1 MHCPSC
7 ASPVAAGAS
16 ACPACGH
23 ALATDR
29 TPPGGPPADETGW
42 RRASPDERIEAR
54 PAAEPRAETLRRLA
68 RAARG
73 SGVAGP
79 QPSRAAPHGGV
90 SDEAVGA
97 GRRAPEE
104 EATSLGV
111 LTPPPARLEGPAAG
125 ARATV
130 EDPAAHAAPAPR
142 LDSARRTPAQQPARP
157 GPPPAPSAS
166 AGGAEQPAAPRAPDG
181 PLEIGQAFGS
191 RYHIMRM
198 LGIGGMGAVY
208 HAWDAELEV
217 ALALKVVRPDI
228 ADDPESAA
236 DIERRFKRELL
247 LARQVTHP
255 NVVRIHDLGEI
266 DGIKY
271 ITMPY
276 VEGRDL
282 SEILAGTT
290 VLPVSEALPL
300 ARQIAAGLAAAHAA
314 GVVHRDLKPANIR
327 IDREGRAL
335 IMDFGI
341 ARAAAGP
348 ADARAGRASTAP
360 GAAGATRLGSVMGT
374 IEYMAPE
381 QARGEA
387 VDHRADIYAFG
398 LMLSRMLVGRR
409 YATGAADALTDLKAR
424 MEAAPP
430 TLREID
436 ANVPEALDRIVARCL
451 QPRPEE
457 RFATTDDLVAALE
470 RLDDHGAPRLQPHG
484 RTWRSW
490 TVAAGLAGVLVAG
503 TWWAAQ
509 RAAPPAAIARDPLA
523 VLIADFRNETGEPVF
538 DGLVEQSL
546 GVGVEGA
553 SFVAAYP
560 RSAALRIARQ
570 IKAGDR
576 LDEPAARLVALRE
589 GVKVVLAG
597 RIGKRGPGYV
607 VSARAVDPGSGRVLF
622 LSEAG
627 PAARDEVLAAIA
639 SVSTDVREGLGD
651 TRADEVKET
660 FSAASVEAASE
671 YIKAQ
676 EQFAAGNDEAA
687 LEGYR
692 RAAERDPAFGR
703 AYGGWATAATRLGR
717 REEAAALWKKALA
730 HLDGMTERERYRM
743 LGAYY
748 TLVTR
753 NYDKALDTY
762 ATLVKEYP
770 ADGAGLNNLAVGHF
784 RKLDFAKALEHGRR
798 LLAIYPKSPLY
809 RTNFAL
815 YAMYAGD
822 FDTAAREAR
831 RLVDEEAASY
841 DAYLPLAVAA
851 VGATDLAGAR
861 RVYEAMARTGEPG
874 ASLATVGLADL
885 ALYVGDPHEA
895 ASLLREGIGSD
906 QRTGNL
912 TGATGKQVALAEAL
926 VMLGRPAA
934 AVQAV
939 KQALD
944 AGRAEATVV
953 PSALVL
959 LAARRAA
966 DAAQLGAA
974 LDEHLE
980 PQSRAY
986 GRLVAGHVARAA
998 GRRVEAVEAFREAIK
1013 LADLWL
1019 ARFGLGL
1026 AYLEAGAF
1034 AEALSEFEACQ
1045 KRRGEASAVFLDD
1058 VPTLRYLAPLDYWIG
1073 RAQEGL
1079 GLVPEAHR
1087 SYRKFVALRTAGS
1100 PDPLLQDARR
1110 RLGE

>member
-1 MHCPSC
+1 M
-7 ASPVAAGAS
+7 
-16 ACPACGH
+16 
-23 ALATDR
+23 
-29 TPPGGPPADETGW
+29 PPAGSGAEESERQATSP
-42 RRASPDERIEAR
+42 RVLAARAGMAS
-54 PAAEPRAETLRRLA
+54 RAETLRRLA

-73 SGVAGP
+73 LDGSGIQA
-79 QPSRAAPHGGV
+79 SRATRR
-90 SDEAVGA
+90 DQA
-97 GRRAPEE
+97 GRATAGVEGMASEE
-104 EATSLGV
+104 EDATGVGV
-111 LTPPPARLEGPAAG
+111 LTPPPAGREARMPPVGQLPAEAEGESREAAPPADPARRSTVTARAAG
-125 ARATV
+125 RSGVSRTPSESAG
-130 EDPAAHAAPAPR
+130 
-142 LDSARRTPAQQPARP
+142 DSDHHTSQLTGRGSQLTADGSRPEARRPVPAGQ
-157 GPPPAPSAS
+157 
-166 AGGAEQPAAPRAPDG
+166 PDG

-228 ADDPESAA
+228 ADNPEAA
-236 DIERRFKRELL
+236 AEIERRFKRELL

-276 VEGRDL
+276 VDGRDL
-282 SEILAGTT
+282 SEIIAGARR
-290 VLPVSEALPL
+290 LPMAEALGL

-341 ARAAAGP
+341 ARSAAGP
-348 ADARAGRASTAP
+348 ADARPGCAAP
-360 GAAGATRLGSVMGT
+360 AAAQADATRLGTVIGT
-374 IEYMAPE
+374 VEYMAPE

-398 LMLSRMLVGRR
+398 LILSRLLVGRR
-409 YATGAADALTDLKAR
+409 FATGAADALTDLKAR

-430 TLREID
+430 RLREID
-436 ANVPEALDRIVARCL
+436 ASIPEAVDDLVARCL
-451 QPRPEE
+451 QPRPED
-457 RFATTDDLVAALE
+457 RFAATGDLVAALDG
-470 RLDDHGAPRLQPHG
+470 LDDSGAPRPRAHR
-484 RTWRSW
+484 RTWRFW
-490 TVAAGLAGVLVAG
+490 TLAASLAGLLVAG
-503 TWWAAQ
+503 TWWAAHLV
-509 RAAPPAAIARDPLA
+509 APPAAEPARAPFA
-523 VLIADFRNETGEPVF
+523 VLIADFSNETGEPVF

-553 SFVAAYP
+553 SFVTAYP
-560 RSAALRIARQ
+560 RPAALRIARQ
-570 IKAGDR
+570 IKAGTR
-576 LDEPAARLVALRE
+576 LDEGAARLVALRE

-597 RIGKRGPGYV
+597 RIEKRGARYL
-607 VSARAVDPGSGRVLF
+607 VSAQAVDPASGNVLF
-622 LSEAG
+622 RTDAG
-627 PAARDEVLAAIA
+627 PASRDRVLAAIA
-639 SVSTDVREGLGD
+639 AVSTEVRQGLGD
-651 TRADEVKET
+651 TRPVEAKET
-660 FSAASVEAASE
+660 FSAASIEAVSE

-692 RAAERDPAFGR
+692 RATERDPGFGR

-717 REEAAALWKKALA
+717 REEAEGLWKKALA
-730 HLDGMTERERYRM
+730 ELDGMTERERYRM

-762 ATLVKEYP
+762 ATLVKHYP
-770 ADGAGLNNLAVGHF
+770 ADGAGLNNLAVGYF
-784 RKLDFAKALEHGRR
+784 RKLDFARALEQGRR
-798 LLAIYPKSPLY
+798 LLVIYPTSPLY

-831 RLVDEEAASY
+831 QLVEERAASY

-851 VGATDLAGAR
+851 VAAGDLDGAR
-861 RVYEAMARTGEPG
+861 RAYEEMSRTGAAG
-874 ASLATVGLADL
+874 ASLAAIGLADL
-885 ALYVGDPHEA
+885 ALHQGDPHEA
-895 ASLLREGIGSD
+895 ARLLRAGIDSD
-906 QRTGNL
+906 RRTGNL
-912 TGATGKQVALAEAL
+912 AGATGKQIALAEAL
-926 VMLGRPAA
+926 LMLGRPAA
-934 AVQAV
+934 AVQAAR
-939 KQALD
+939 QALD
-944 AGRAEATVV
+944 ADRAEAVVV

-959 LAARRAA
+959 LAAKRDEEAA
-966 DAAQLGAA
+966 KLGSA
-974 LDEHLE
+974 LGENLE
-980 PQSRAY
+980 AQSRAY
-986 GRLVAGHVARAA
+986 GRLVAGHVALAA
-998 GRRVEAVEAFREAIK
+998 GHRVQAVEAFREAIG

-1026 AYLEAGAF
+1026 AYLGAGAF

-1045 KRRGEASAVFLDD
+1045 KRRGEASAAFLDD
-1058 VPTLRYLAPLDYWIG
+1058 VPTMRYLAPLDYWIG
-1073 RAQEGL
+1073 RSQEGL
-1079 GLVPEAHR
+1079 GLLPQARE
-1087 SYRKFVALRTAGS
+1087 SYRRFVALRTAGS
-1100 PDPLLQDARR
+1100 PDPLLDDARN